1 MAWYCIQEVRDGQL
15 LDSEEVKR
23 SRFEGEEILTMDEVA
38 LQLELIL
45 GKTSRKDEQLH
56 WGWGWTITLAK
67 KSFLRQRA

>member
-1 MAWYCIQEVRDGQL
+1 MTWYCIQRVKDWQL
-15 LDSEEVKR
+15 IDSEEVTR

-56 WGWGWTITLAK
+56 LGVGQLH
-67 KSFLRQRA
+67 